1 MMKRIKRRL
10 PHQKEKYYF
19 IEKATCLKEAE
30 GLEGLGGKKKV
41 ASKK

>member
-30 GLEGLGGKKKV
+30 GLGGKKKV